1 MSHATAAPAPVTTAP
16 VTTAPVAQPSLI
28 AASRV
33 LTIAGLAFVALA
45 VAAPA
50 LLATFYALVASG
62 DTVVDMTAG
71 TRLGAGLFG
80 ALTFGWGLTLE
91 RLGRGDGVIRAAVI
105 GIVAWYVVD
114 SLASIALGFGW
125 NALSNTGFVV
135 VVLAILRPWR

>member
-1 MSHATAAPAPVTTAP
+1 MSHAAATTAPAPVIAP
-16 VTTAPVAQPSLI
+16 GRTHPRLV

-45 VAAPA
+45 VAAPE
-50 LLATFYALVASG
+50 LLAAFYALVASG

-91 RLGRGDGVIRAAVI
+91 RLGRGDDVVRAAVI
-105 GIVAWYVVD
+105 GVVAWYVVD

-125 NALSNTGFVV
+125 NALSNTGFVA